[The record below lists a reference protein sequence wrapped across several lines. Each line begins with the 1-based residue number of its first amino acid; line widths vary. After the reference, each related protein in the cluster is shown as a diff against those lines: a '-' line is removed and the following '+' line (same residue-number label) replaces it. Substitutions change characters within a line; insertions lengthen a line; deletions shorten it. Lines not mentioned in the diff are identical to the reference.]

1 MTVSVCMI
9 TYNHEKYIRQA
20 IEGIILQ
27 QTGFAFE
34 LVIGEDCSTDRTRA
48 ICEEYALKYPQRIR
62 LLPSDKNYGMV
73 TNLVRILEACTG
85 KYVAICEG
93 DDYWTDPLKLQKQ
106 VDFLE
111 ANPEYAICFH
121 RVDELEK
128 GEIKRS
134 GLNKSEKEETYTIED
149 LARGNFISTPSVIF
163 RNGLIREFPKW
174 FTKSPVGDYV
184 LHMLNARFGKIK
196 YFSEPMAVYRR
207 HGQGAWGLRKAEEN
221 SLSFIK
227 VIDFLIPE
235 FDGPVKDILIK
246 QKAGIFSQLATI
258 KYYERNVEK
267 AKEYIEN
274 AFLLDE
280 SLKERWLRDDYPT
293 VIQNLFNSRRY
304 KAADKLAHY
313 LNKFS

>member
-1 MTVSVCMI
+1 MI

-20 IEGIILQ
+20 MEGIALQ
-27 QTGFAFE
+27 KTGFAVE
-34 LVIGEDCSTDRTRA
+34 LVIGEDCSTDQTRA
-48 ICEEYALKYPQRIR
+48 ICEEYALKYPQWIR
-62 LLPSDKNYGMV
+62 LLPSDKNYGML
-73 TNLVRILEACTG
+73 TNLVRTLEACTG
-85 KYVAICEG
+85 NYIALCEG

-111 ANPEYAICFH
+111 TNQEYTICFH

-128 GEIKRS
+128 GKIKRS

-149 LARGNFISTPSVIF
+149 LARGNIISTPSVIF
-163 RNGLIREFPKW
+163 RNGLIKEFPKW

-184 LHMLNARFGKIK
+184 LHMLNARSGRMK
-196 YFSEPMAVYRR
+196 YLPEPMAVYRR
-207 HGQGAWGLRKAEEN
+207 HLQGAWGLKKGEES
-221 SLSFIK
+221 SLNFIK
-227 VIDFLIPE
+227 VLDFLIPE
-235 FDGPVKDILIK
+235 FEDAVRNILIK

-280 SLKERWLRDDYPT
+280 SLKERWLREDYPAL
-293 VIQNLFNSRRY
+293 IYNIFNSRRY
-304 KAADKLAHY
+304 KAVDKLAHY
-313 LNKFS
+313 FNKFS